1 MIFHSPSK
9 GTMNLNAVF
18 EAIREY
24 MDLNSEDDY
33 RLIIGSDSQVRQQTL
48 FVTAVIIHRVGKG
61 ARYFYTRR
69 RERVIESLRQRIYY
83 ETSLSMDVA
92 SRLTSMLANANMDEL
107 KLEIHLDIGT
117 KGETKTLIREL
128 VGMVIGSG
136 FAARIKPYSFGAS
149 TVADKYTKG

>member
-1 MIFHSPSK
+1 
-9 GTMNLNAVF
+9 MNLNAVF